1 MKDLTLLDKII
12 VGRVEPHIY
21 AFETNTFPNYL
32 KIGDTYR
39 PVNVRL
45 NEWKKHYP
53 DLKKKFEC
61 KSMVDDDTFFRDYSV
76 HQYIENELKKE
87 RLKES
92 NVKGNNYYSNEFF
105 KEATVIDVQK
115 AIDDIQR
122 DFDNNLMKYQYYN
135 ASDNLRVITEYAS
148 TGFWHLRPNQE
159 QVVKNFKKA
168 LDKGRTN
175 LLLYAVMRFGKSFTA
190 MCCALEMKANTVLI
204 VSAKADVK
212 DEWQKTI
219 QSADNFNDYVFI
231 DSDRLASDSK
241 IIKTNLSQNRKVA
254 IFLTLQDLQGDEIKD
269 KHKELFQTGVDLLL
283 IDETHYGARA
293 EKYGAI
299 LRETKDV
306 EDKRED
312 YFVDYIEADKI
323 VKKLNS
329 KVRIHLSGT
338 PYRILMS
345 SEFESD
351 DIIAF
356 YQFTDIVKE
365 QEEWDKEHILDDNY
379 KEWDNPYYGFPQMI
393 RFAFNP
399 SKSIRDKINE
409 FRKNGITYAFSELF
423 KPLSITKDSDD
434 KHKLFKHEKEILELF
449 EIIDGSKTDDEI
461 LGFLDYDKI
470 KKGNM
475 CRHMVIVLP
484 FCASCDALE
493 KLISDNV
500 DKFKNLKDYEIIN
513 ISGVDKTNIY
523 RSVNDVK
530 NKITEFENDNKKT
543 ITLTVNRMLTG
554 STVEEWDTMIYLKD
568 TSSPQEYDQAIFRL
582 QNHYVKDYVS
592 SSGDLIKY
600 NKKPQTLLVDF
611 QPNRIYLMQETK
623 SLIYN
628 VNVDKSGNSKL
639 SERLEEELRVSP
651 IITINKNKIV
661 EITPIDIMKYVSNY
675 SNSRSVLDES
685 NDIPVDMKLMTIDK
699 IKNIILQQPELGTKS
714 GLKLFNTDDEPDDE
728 FEFEEQTL
736 NLDSEDENSNQ
747 NENNHNS
754 EEQVKNDLTKIIVNK
769 FKTYYAR
776 ILFYSFLSDSSLNS
790 LESIINSSD
799 DENNNRILNNLG
811 LNIEILKIIFKNID
825 PFILSQLDYKIQ
837 NINDLSKDDTLSE
850 IERSFVAIRKFNK
863 LSEAEIIT
871 PQNIC
876 DEIYNSINLN
886 KIRDC
891 IDNDGIILDIA
902 SKEGEFALSLFRLM
916 NGKVNL
922 EKLKNCIYSIPTSSV
937 AYEFT
942 RKIYKILGF
951 NINNIASC
959 FNVYD
964 LINWLETN
972 NFNFSALNELICQ
985 DKEFSAIELDN
996 NLFFKKGV
1004 ENMKFSYIVGNPP
1017 YQANIEN
1024 RGEQPPLYH
1033 IFYDYASN
1041 LSDVVTLITPA
1052 RFLFDAGKT
1061 PSEWNKK
1068 MLNNPHFKVIHYI
1081 PDSNDVFDNVELKGG
1096 VAITCI
1102 NNNENYGAIEEFI
1115 QDPVLRTILDKVKDN
1130 SNRFISDIIYSNT
1143 SYKYSNLFFTENEGF
1158 DKRVSGGSS
1167 RYLSSSVFDKFP
1179 EVFYDNKPDNSK
1191 YALIIGRKNNQRV
1204 TKYFAEKYLVPPE
1217 NYNNY
1222 KIYLASSNG
1231 AGVLGEPLSE
1241 PILGEPGIG
1250 ATETFVSFG
1259 NFKTK
1264 DEAINLEK
1272 YFKTK
1277 FARLMLGTKK
1287 VTPGNKKASVWS
1299 NVPLQDFTNNSDINW
1314 NKKINEIDTQLYSK
1328 YQLTK
1333 NEIEYVE
1340 SKVQKM
1346 D

>member
-1 MKDLTLLDKII
+1 MKDLSLLDKII
-12 VGRVEPHIY
+12 IGRVEPHIY

-53 DLKKKFEC
+53 DLTKKFEC
-61 KSMVDDDTFFRDYSV
+61 KSLVDNDTFFRDYSV

-92 NVKGNNYYSNEFF
+92 DVRSGNYYSNEFF
-105 KEATVIDVQK
+105 KGATVIDVQA
-115 AIDDIQR
+115 AIDDIQK

-148 TGFWHLRPNQE
+148 TGFWNLRPNQE

-168 LDKGRTN
+168 VENGRTN

-190 MCCALEMKANTVLI
+190 MCCALEMKANKVLI

-231 DSDRLASDSK
+231 DSDRLASDSE
-241 IIKTNLSQNRKVA
+241 IIKSNLSQNKKVA
-254 IFLTLQDLQGDEIKD
+254 VFLTLQDLQGDEIKE
-269 KHKELFQTGVDLLL
+269 KHKELFQTGIDLLL

-293 EKYGAI
+293 EKYGAV

-312 YFVDYIEADKI
+312 YFVDYMEADKI

-338 PYRILMS
+338 PYRILMG
-345 SEFESD
+345 SEFESE

-365 QEEWDKEHILDDNY
+365 LEKWDDEHILDDDY

-409 FRKNGITYAFSELF
+409 FRKNGVTFAFSELF
-423 KPLSITKDSDD
+423 KPLSITKDSND
-434 KHKLFKHEKEILELF
+434 KHKIFKHEKEVLELF
-449 EIIDGSKTDDEI
+449 EIIDGSKTDEEI

-475 CRHMVIVLP
+475 CRHIVIVLP

-493 KLISDNV
+493 KLINDNIN
-500 DKFKNLKDYEIIN
+500 KFKNLKDYEIIN

-523 RSVNDVK
+523 RTVNDVK
-530 NKITEFENDNKKT
+530 NKITEFEKENKKT

-582 QNHYVKDYVS
+582 QNHYIKDYVS

-611 QPNRIYLMQETK
+611 QPNRMFIMQEAK

-639 SERLEEELRVSP
+639 GERLEEELRVSP
-651 IITINKNKIV
+651 IIAVNKDKMV
-661 EITPIDIMKYVSNY
+661 EISAVDIMKYVSNY
-675 SNSRSVLDES
+675 SNSRSVLDET
-685 NDIPVDMKLMTIDK
+685 NDIPVDMKLMSIDK
-699 IKNIILQQPELGTKS
+699 IKTIILQQPQLGTKS
-714 GLKLFNTDDEPDDE
+714 GLKLFNTDDETDDE

-736 NLDSEDENSNQ
+736 DLDFIDDVEEQISNNQ
-747 NENNHNS
+747 ET
-754 EEQVKNDLTKIIVNK
+754 EGQVKNDLTKIIVNK

-790 LESIINSSD
+790 LEKIINSSS

-811 LNIEILKIIFKNID
+811 LNVEVLKTILKNID

-837 NINDLSKDDTLSE
+837 NINDLSKDDTLPE
-850 IERSFVAIRKFNK
+850 IERAFVAINKFNK

-871 PQNIC
+871 PQKIC

-886 KIRDC
+886 KICDC
-891 IDNDGIILDIA
+891 INSNGKILDIA
-902 SKEGEFALSLFRLM
+902 SKEGEFALSLFRIT
-916 NGKVNL
+916 NGKVKL
-922 EKLKNCIYSIPTSSV
+922 EKLKNCIYSVPTSSV

-951 NINNIASC
+951 NINNIASY
-959 FNVYD
+959 FNAYD
-964 LINWLETN
+964 LIKWLDKN
-972 NFNFSALNELICQ
+972 NFDYVSLNKLIYQ
-985 DKEFSAIELDN
+985 DKKFSEIELDN
-996 NLFFKKGV
+996 NLFYKKGDG
-1004 ENMKFSYIVGNPP
+1004 NMKFSYVVGNPP

-1115 QDPVLRTILDKVKDN
+1115 QDPVLRGILDKVKEK
-1130 SNRFISDIIYSNT
+1130 SNKYISDIIYSNT
-1143 SYKYSNLFFTENEGF
+1143 SYKYSNMFFAENDGF

-1179 EVFYDNKPDNSK
+1179 EVFYDTKPDNSK
-1191 YALIIGRKNNQRV
+1191 YALIIGRKDNQRV
-1204 TKYFAEKYLVPPE
+1204 SKYFAEKYLVPPE
-1217 NYNNY
+1217 NYNKY

-1231 AGVLGEPLSE
+1231 AGILGEPLSE

-1264 DEAINLEK
+1264 EEAINLEK

-1277 FARLMLGTKK
+1277 FARVLLGTKK

-1299 NVPLQDFTNNSDINW
+1299 NVPLQDFTNKSDINW
-1314 NKKINEIDTQLYSK
+1314 KLSIKEIDFQLYQK
-1328 YQLTK
+1328 YKLS
-1333 NEIEYVE
+1333 NSEIQFVE
-1340 SKVQKM
+1340 STAQEM
-1346 D
+1346 N